1 MTKTKLGGLELLNL
15 QERVAELEAELDLW
29 KNQPWQLEHDYPHGS
44 SGGRRRGESEVSETL
59 NDLQINAMINY
70 LAENSEAVS
79 IGSII
84 LLMEYLGS
92 LAFAKRFNDL
102 DMAID
107 DIRRGLVTDRYS
119 PIKTGVEELRLE
131 TLERV
136 DDLITSRVTSELQ
149 HLAET
154 YQKHKDGRARA
165 K

>member
-1 MTKTKLGGLELLNL
+1 MTKTKLGGSELSAL
-15 QERVAELEAELDLW
+15 QERVTELEAELDLW
-29 KNQPWQLEHDYPHGS
+29 KNQPWQLKHDYPHGS
-44 SGGRRRGESEVSETL
+44 AAGRRRGQSKVSETL

-119 PIKTGVEELRLE
+119 PVKTSVEELRLE

-136 DDLITSRVTSELQ
+136 DDMITFRVTSDLQ
-149 HLAET
+149 HLAEA
-154 YQKHKDGRARA
+154 YQKHKDGRSSAR
-165 K
+165 

>member
-1 MTKTKLGGLELLNL
+1 MPKTKPGGAELSDL
-15 QERVAELEAELDLW
+15 QERVAALEAELDLW

-44 SGGRRRGESEVSETL
+44 AGGRRRGESKVSEAL

-70 LAENSEAVS
+70 LAENSEAIS

-84 LLMEYLGS
+84 LLMEYLGW
-92 LAFAKRFNDL
+92 LAFTKQFNNL

-107 DIRRGLVTDRYS
+107 DIRRGLVTDMYS
-119 PIKTGVEELRLE
+119 PVKTGVEELKVE

-136 DDLITSRVTSELQ
+136 DNLITFRVTSDLQ
-149 HLAET
+149 YLAES
-154 YQKHKDGRARA
+154 YQKHKDERARA

>member
-1 MTKTKLGGLELLNL
+1 MTKTKVGASELSDL

-44 SGGRRRGESEVSETL
+44 AGGRRRGESEASETL

-92 LAFAKRFNDL
+92 LAFANQFNDL

-119 PIKTGVEELRLE
+119 PVKTGIEELRLE

-136 DDLITSRVTSELQ
+136 DDLITFRVTSDLQ

-154 YQKHKDGRARA
+154 YQKHTDGRARA